1 MRQWAM
7 HRRAA
12 MSADVFR
19 GGLAERA
26 IIEFDKMLRTLAAPA
41 QTTRPVPGNSLPDD
55 DLTDAQRSEV
65 AALMRVNHVGEICAQ
80 ALYQGQAITSRDA
93 GLRQSLE
100 HAAEEETEHLA
111 WTSQRISELGGRTSL
126 LNPLWYVG
134 ALGMG
139 VAAGLAG
146 DKWNLGF
153 LAETERQVEA
163 HLASHLE
170 RVPAEDL
177 RSRAILDQM
186 KTDEAAH
193 ATTAVSLGAA
203 ELPAPIKTAM
213 KLASKVMTTLAYRI

>member
-1 MRQWAM
+1 
-7 HRRAA
+7 
-12 MSADVFR
+12 MSVNR
-19 GGLAERA
+19 GGVPERA
-26 IIEFDKMLRTLAAPA
+26 ILEFDKILRTLAAPA
-41 QTTRPVPGNSLPDD
+41 QSVRPIPGAQIPEAELSE
-55 DLTDAQRSEV
+55 AQRSDV

-80 ALYQGQAITSRDA
+80 ALYQGQAITSRDEH
-93 GLRQSLE
+93 LRHSLE
-100 HAAEEETEHLA
+100 QAAQEETEHLA
-111 WTSQRISELGGRTSL
+111 WTAQRIDELGGRPSL
-126 LNPLWYVG
+126 LNPLWYFG

-139 VAAGLAG
+139 VVAGLAG

-186 KTDEAAH
+186 KADEMAH

-203 ELPAPIKTAM
+203 ELPAPVTAAM
-213 KLASKVMTTLAYRI
+213 RFASKIMTTLAYRI